1 MKPESVMSIIGNER
15 HGVCVS
21 ISKIK
26 YPYNDIIRLI
36 EQALF
41 KKRKYAHDGNQ
52 INRHLLMIP
61 QLNNK

>member
-1 MKPESVMSIIGNER
+1 
-15 HGVCVS
+15 VS

-26 YPYNDIIRLI
+26 YPYNDVIRLI

-52 INRHLLMIP
+52 INRHLLMIS